1 MQVDFYQMGG
11 RFVDPLEVTCI
22 LVGKAWPGIKNIVI
36 VTTAEQVEAL
46 DEALWSSPAGRFL
59 PHGRDGEVAPI
70 QILTEAP
77 THADLLINL
86 DPSAPLPTGQ
96 YGRVLEIVPATEQAR
111 EPLRA
116 RWRDWKTRGAQL
128 NHHALK

>member
-11 RFVDPLEVTCI
+11 RFVDPLQVTCI
-22 LVGKAWPGIKNIVI
+22 LVGKAWPSITHIAI
-36 VTTAEQVEAL
+36 VTTAEHVDAL
-46 DEALWSSPAGRFL
+46 DEALWASPEGRFL
-59 PHGRDGEVAPI
+59 PHGRAGGTAPI

-77 THADLLINL
+77 AKADLLINL

-96 YGRVLEIVPATEQAR
+96 YDRVLEIVPATHEAR
-111 EPLRA
+111 EPLRQ
-116 RWRDWKTRGAQL
+116 RWRDWKTRGASL